1 MVVLPIVLRSH
12 SLASGWL
19 STMAHNPSYY
29 LNRKTKSVTTS
40 AYSSA
45 LSRVLELKESNYITK
60 EKLTLFRNIQEKWK
74 NGDYDKDWNT
84 YTSEKATSISTMVD
98 DNLER
103 SEKYDQLEDDESEFP
118 IKDDPKDQNPFMAIC
133 WNEWLEKI
141 LEVSKSL
148 KELFPIDVIQIKI
161 LTYQYTPANQFE
173 ELMIKYI
180 GKVLMDFIN
189 KIIDIPGHVMTID
202 QIERDWIINKI
213 SPLFIYMQAT
223 FINKVQFHWIEH
235 DIELTHERLVSV
247 GNTTNKNRM
256 KADIIGVRL
265 SDNRQVV
272 FFEMSGAPT
281 DFLKVHPIEDTY
293 KTIQERIDSLNS
305 VLLNYLNYDVRYAA
319 KIRSLTIQGIR
330 DRLTLRTIFL
340 KGKNN
345 YVDEEEMSAA
355 FPLSWDFRFQF
366 IEVFE
371 LMEFVILS
379 ILEYPDNIKELIRHS
394 ATLSEFSIRN
404 CIKLS

>member
-1 MVVLPIVLRSH
+1 
-12 SLASGWL
+12 
-19 STMAHNPSYY
+19 MAHNPSCKASLSLSNKDY

-141 LEVSKSL
+141 LE
-148 KELFPIDVIQIKI
+148 FPIDVIQIKI

-180 GKVLMDFIN
+180 GKVLMD
-189 KIIDIPGHVMTID
+189 
-202 QIERDWIINKI
+202 
-213 SPLFIYMQAT
+213 L
-223 FINKVQFHWIEH
+223 IEH